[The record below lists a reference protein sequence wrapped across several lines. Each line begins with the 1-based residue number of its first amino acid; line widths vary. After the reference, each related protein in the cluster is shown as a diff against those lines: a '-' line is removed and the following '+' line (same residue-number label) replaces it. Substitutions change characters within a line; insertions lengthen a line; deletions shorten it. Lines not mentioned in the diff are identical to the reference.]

1 MNRLHIY
8 AQEWEHQKAYIV
20 GSEDALNS
28 LRDAI
33 HTALREHTSES
44 RVIFAADGEGY
55 RVHFI
60 ALEDGQQWNRLALPY
75 TDETARD
82 TRENTIKP
90 WELVATKSAGIEE
103 NNDKPRDVHKD

>member
-60 ALEDGQQWNRLALPY
+60 ALEDGQKIRRALAMVP
-75 TDETARD
+75 
-82 TRENTIKP
+82 
-90 WELVATKSAGIEE
+90 SIEFYRYE
-103 NNDKPRDVHKD
+103 VSFKLKKA